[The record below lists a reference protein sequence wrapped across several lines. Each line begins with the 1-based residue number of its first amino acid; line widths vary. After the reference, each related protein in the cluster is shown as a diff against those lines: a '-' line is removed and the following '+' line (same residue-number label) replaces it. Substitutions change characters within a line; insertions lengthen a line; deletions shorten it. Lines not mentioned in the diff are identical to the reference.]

1 MPQVTG
7 AFGVLVKNYSV
18 IIPSLST
25 VHSHDQ
31 SGGLSQ
37 SVDTFQVIGLTTTIS
52 AHNGSTFS
60 ISTNIA
66 NTDTTDLPS
75 DAVERPLVATILI
88 GLALALLVILTI
100 TGNVLVIA
108 SVALHSNLRTTT
120 NYFIANLAIAD
131 LLLGTTVLPFS
142 ATWEVLQY
150 WVFGQIF
157 CDIWAAIDV
166 LCCTA
171 SILSLCVI
179 SIDRYIGVTRPLQH
193 ARIMRHAR
201 AVYVIVCVWLLSL
214 IISVAPLI
222 GWKEAPHPDP
232 RVCTVTTQPG
242 YVLFSVAGSF
252 YIPCLIILGVYFRIY
267 QETVKYT
274 RCLKAGAKTAR
285 VDQENVVSLRIHM
298 GPNVRYD
305 GSGRQANPGFQ
316 QPESSGRHGSQQP
329 DSSVGSNNEALDN
342 YSIYDLNNGL
352 RGKSHHSGSNNAQ
365 LPKKGRSSSSGIRV
379 SRLTLSN
386 KIARFKREKKAAKTL
401 GIVVGVFITCW
412 LPFFIILP
420 LDSLCPDCYVPP
432 LLFKLFFWLGY
443 CNSTM
448 NPIIYTC
455 SSREFRRAF
464 LSTLSCARCYRQP
477 GTPLTGL
484 QLRALNHNTAQC
496 RGLLR
501 QQNNAFEAERREDV
515 LLELSR
521 SKKSNSS
528 GSSTFNATSIDHK
541 SSSGGSPTPKDVEE
555 TNCNGSNIS
564 HSPMIPRSYTPD
576 GTSQTLKFEDG
587 TNDPEHTGFIQNS
600 ISNNDVLREFANN
613 PCNSRN
619 HKDDL
624 VTQKYTCRGF
634 EDGITEYP
642 REINQYIQLSTVTS
656 VAPTPVCKYGCNKES
671 IAGSSSISV
680 QYPSASVASGL
691 DSTSI
696 RYSVPVNPSRPKE
709 FGHMDGMSNYSLAET
724 ISCSD

>member
-1 MPQVTG
+1 M
-7 AFGVLVKNYSV
+7 NYSV
-18 IIPSLST
+18 VVPSLS
-25 VHSHDQ
+25 
-31 SGGLSQ
+31 SGNANAASRDVSQ
-37 SVDTFQVIGLTTTIS
+37 SVEPHHVLGLSTTTSMVNCTAPLVS
-52 AHNGSTFS
+52 ASSVNM
-60 ISTNIA
+60 I
-66 NTDTTDLPS
+66 TTEMPS
-75 DAVERPLVATILI
+75 ASEERPFVATILI
-88 GLALALLVILTI
+88 GLALSIIVILTI

-222 GWKEAPHPDP
+222 GWKAPHPDP

-252 YIPCLIILGVYFRIY
+252 YIPCLIILVVYFRIY

-298 GPNVRYD
+298 GRNVNNGGTVKQYNATYH
-305 GSGRQANPGFQ
+305 QT
-316 QPESSGRHGSQQP
+316 
-329 DSSVGSNNEALDN
+329 DSSVGSMNEAIEN
-342 YSIYDLNNGL
+342 YAFYDINTGVNGSSL
-352 RGKSHHSGSNNAQ
+352 HSANGAQ
-365 LPKKGRSSSSGIRV
+365 TPKKGRTSGSGVRV

-420 LDSLCPDCYVPP
+420 L
-432 LLFKLFFWLGY
+432 G
-443 CNSTM
+443 
-448 NPIIYTC
+448 
-455 SSREFRRAF
+455 
-464 LSTLSCARCYRQP
+464 
-477 GTPLTGL
+477 
-484 QLRALNHNTAQC
+484 
-496 RGLLR
+496 
-501 QQNNAFEAERREDV
+501 
-515 LLELSR
+515 
-521 SKKSNSS
+521 
-528 GSSTFNATSIDHK
+528 
-541 SSSGGSPTPKDVEE
+541 
-555 TNCNGSNIS
+555 
-564 HSPMIPRSYTPD
+564 
-576 GTSQTLKFEDG
+576 KF
-587 TNDPEHTGFIQNS
+587 
-600 ISNNDVLREFANN
+600 
-613 PCNSRN
+613 
-619 HKDDL
+619 
-624 VTQKYTCRGF
+624 
-634 EDGITEYP
+634 
-642 REINQYIQLSTVTS
+642 
-656 VAPTPVCKYGCNKES
+656 
-671 IAGSSSISV
+671 
-680 QYPSASVASGL
+680 
-691 DSTSI
+691 
-696 RYSVPVNPSRPKE
+696 
-709 FGHMDGMSNYSLAET
+709 
-724 ISCSD
+724 